1 MPDAA
6 LYRNLMAERAAVAE
20 DYGMDTSG
28 VFAHWAG
35 LPADEARLPKDGADV
50 DEIML
55 RANAVVNA
63 IEGGESAQAAFCA
76 AIKLYFP
83 NAEPRIDESDQTVMS
98 RLLRDMRV
106 VSANFALSQVYVAS
120 DDHVAAAAR
129 LAADHK
135 RMWPGYV
142 KAQGNAE
149 TPCNAKTLDTD
160 E

>member
-1 MPDAA
+1 MTNETANTVSVEDH
-6 LYRNLMAERAAVAE
+6 AAVAA

-35 LPADEARLPKDGADV
+35 LPANEARLPKDGAAV

-55 RANAVVNA
+55 RAGAVVNA
-63 IEGGESAQAAFCA
+63 IERGESVQRALCA
-76 AIKLYFP
+76 AVRLYFP
-83 NAEPRIDESDQTVMS
+83 DAEPRIDESDQTVIV

-106 VSANFALSQVYVAS
+106 VKSKFEIAEAHRAS

-129 LAADHK
+129 LAADHE
-135 RMWPGYV
+135 RMWPGYA
-142 KAQGNAE
+142 KTSAG
-149 TPCNAKTLDTD
+149 NAKTMDPD